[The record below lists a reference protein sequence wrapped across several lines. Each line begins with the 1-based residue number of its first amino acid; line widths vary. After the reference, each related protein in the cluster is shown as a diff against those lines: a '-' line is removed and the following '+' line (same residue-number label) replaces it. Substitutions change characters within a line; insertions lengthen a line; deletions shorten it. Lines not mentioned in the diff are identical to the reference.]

1 MDSMASDGVTAV
13 IELLPGGT
21 LTGIAKRA
29 MPGVATMALKSPED
43 LQKVADFV
51 REHS

>member
-1 MDSMASDGVTAV
+1 MVSYGVTAV

-43 LQKVADFV
+43 IEKAAAFV
-51 REHS
+51 REQV